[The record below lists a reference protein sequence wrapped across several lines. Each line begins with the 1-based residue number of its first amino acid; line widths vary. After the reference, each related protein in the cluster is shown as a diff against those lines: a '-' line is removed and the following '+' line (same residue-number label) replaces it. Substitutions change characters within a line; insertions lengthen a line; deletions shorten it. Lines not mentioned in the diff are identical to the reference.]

1 MSKGCSHTFICFSLD
16 ESSPEILRSVCVIHK
31 MQKRINL
38 EISEVISALNRS
50 KTHVENQ
57 KESGPWQEIFI
68 QLKGG

>member
-1 MSKGCSHTFICFSLD
+1 
-16 ESSPEILRSVCVIHK
+16 

-38 EISEVISALNRS
+38 EISEVVPALNRS

>member
-1 MSKGCSHTFICFSLD
+1 
-16 ESSPEILRSVCVIHK
+16 

-38 EISEVISALNRS
+38 EISEVVSALNRS

-57 KESGPWQEIFI
+57 KESVPWREIVI